1 MGRQSVGKFDH
12 SFISSSQMGKLKRI
26 TQLMHKLL
34 ISSTLLL
41 LLMWTWD
48 LSKPNF
54 PIFFPCSDLRIDCI
68 YHSNNLPL
76 SFSNSYNLQKAGA
89 GCDKNHW
96 NPPNRFFFFKANPFR
111 CSLTLKIISHRERLK
126 MLSFFF
132 HPHCPGWYNGK
143 YPSHQQASWLFMCW
157 APNTQINLVNW
168 VLYCITCYYLSR
180 FTHKWH
186 FSQQAWS
193 LSAHQKGALRN
204 YPFV

>member
-1 MGRQSVGKFDH
+1 MSHHLNIMGRQSVGKFDH

-132 HPHCPGWYNGK
+132 SSP
-143 YPSHQQASWLFMCW
+143 
-157 APNTQINLVNW
+157 
-168 VLYCITCYYLSR
+168 LSR
-180 FTHKWH
+180 LVQWEIPQPPAGIMTFHV
-186 FSQQAWS
+186 
-193 LSAHQKGALRN
+193 LSTQYTDQPRELGALLHHLLLSFQVH
-204 YPFV
+204 PQMTL

>member
-1 MGRQSVGKFDH
+1 MSHHLNIMGRQSVGKFDH

-26 TQLMHKLL
+26 MQLMHKLL

-54 PIFFPCSDLRIDCI
+54 PVFFPCSDLRIDCI

-96 NPPNRFFFFKANPFR
+96 NPPNRFLFFKANPFR

-132 HPHCPGWYNGK
+132 SSP
-143 YPSHQQASWLFMCW
+143 
-157 APNTQINLVNW
+157 
-168 VLYCITCYYLSR
+168 LSR
-180 FTHKWH
+180 LKGNTPATSRHH
-186 FSQQAWS
+186 DFSCVEHPIHRSTSWIGCSTAS
-193 LSAHQKGALRN
+193 PAMIFPGSPTNDTLANKPEVCLLIRRAL
-204 YPFV
+204 